1 MPPGPLTIDAL
12 RAGVA
17 DGTIDTVVLAIVDI
31 QGRLQGKRFDAEF
44 FIDEVAS
51 HGTEGCNYL
60 LAVDIEM
67 NTVGGYTM
75 SSWERG
81 YGDFGQS
88 LRNPSDTRSNGSRC
102 RTTADGR

>member
-1 MPPGPLTIDAL
+1 MPPGPLTMEDL
-12 RAGVA
+12 RTAVA
-17 DGTIDTVVLAIVDI
+17 DGSIDTVVLAIVDV

-44 FIDEVAS
+44 FVDEVAA

-67 NTVGGYTM
+67 NTVSGYTM

-81 YGDFGQS
+81 YGDFV
-88 LRNPSDTRSNGSRC
+88 LRPDL
-102 RTTADGR
+102 TTLRMVPWHEATALVL